1 MLSIGDRILHDLG
14 EEGGGFRAGMVQRL
28 DEGGRVCIQ
37 LDGERDER
45 LLSRSDQLYKAPEP
59 TELKK
64 KSLVRLAFDDNA
76 IAGTMRWEYG
86 KVVKVHSGGELVDI
100 DLDNGQELRYT
111 PCFDVC
117 CVV

>member
-1 MLSIGDRILHDLG
+1 
-14 EEGGGFRAGMVQRL
+14 
-28 DEGGRVCIQ
+28 
-37 LDGERDER
+37 
-45 LLSRSDQLYKAPEP
+45 
-59 TELKK
+59 
-64 KSLVRLAFDDNA
+64 
-76 IAGTMRWEYG
+76 MRWEYG